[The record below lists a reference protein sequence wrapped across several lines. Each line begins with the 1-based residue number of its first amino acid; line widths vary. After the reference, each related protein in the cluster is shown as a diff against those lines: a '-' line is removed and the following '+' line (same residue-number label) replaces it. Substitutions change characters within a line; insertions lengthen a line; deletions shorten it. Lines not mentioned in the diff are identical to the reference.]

1 MTKRSSI
8 LRELVNASF
17 FLALITSFL
26 YISGASYI
34 NSYLTEWGV
43 EASLIPLNTQ
53 DVLVHGAGVWFIGG
67 MYVVISA
74 VFIGLSFYLP
84 FYMVSEIS
92 KSPFARKIASIIY
105 NTLKPKKLNELPPPD
120 LVQSLTKWSL
130 QFLLLSVSLFIF
142 LLMFH
147 RLLNFASSQAA
158 ERAQREYVEFSTDS
172 PKEQRIFSRKK
183 SLIINGSTK
192 EGYILANSDNLVVV
206 YFPESESTIEEVLV
220 IPLSTITEIKASKVT
235 S

>member
-1 MTKRSSI
+1 MTKRSSV

-17 FLALITSFL
+17 ILALITSFL
-26 YISGASYI
+26 YLSGASYI

-43 EASLIPLNTQ
+43 EASLIALNTQ

-67 MYVVISA
+67 MYVVISS
-74 VFIGLSFYLP
+74 VLIGLLFYLP

-92 KSPFARKIASIIY
+92 KSPLSRKIASKIY
-105 NTLKPKKLNELPPPD
+105 NALKPKKLDELSPPY
-120 LVQSLTKWSL
+120 LVQTLTKWSL
-130 QFLLLSVSLFIF
+130 QFLLLSVALFIF

-147 RLLNFASSQAA
+147 WLLNFSSSQAA
-158 ERAQREYVEFSTDS
+158 ERAQREYVEFSTGN

-183 SLIINGSTK
+183 SLIINGTTK
-192 EGYILANSDNLVVV
+192 EGYILANSDNLVAV
-206 YFPESESTIEEVLV
+206 YFPESESTVEEVLV
-220 IPLSTITEIKASKVT
+220 IPLSAISEIKASKVT